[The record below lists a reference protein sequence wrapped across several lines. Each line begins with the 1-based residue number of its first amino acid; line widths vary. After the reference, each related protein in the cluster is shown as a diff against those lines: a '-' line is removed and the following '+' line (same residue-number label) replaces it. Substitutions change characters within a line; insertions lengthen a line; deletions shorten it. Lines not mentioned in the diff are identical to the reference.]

1 MSGDLPRPGDDES
14 PFGGLPFF
22 GDIMKMFAG
31 QGPIQWDT
39 ARQIALLTATEG
51 RSENNPDPAARVAFV
66 DLARIVSLQIQSV
79 TGRPDASL
87 DVEPN
92 VVTRAMWV
100 QRTLDDYKPL
110 FTDLATALQSGQ
122 PTTDDDSSSDPFA
135 AMFSQLSGML
145 APVMMGMTVGSMVG
159 LLARRA
165 FGQYDLPLPRGT
177 GAPMFVI
184 DNIDSFADD
193 WSLPRDD
200 VRMWTLIN
208 EYSLHTVLGISHIR
222 ERFDRLVR
230 RHAASFRP
238 NPSAISD
245 KLSSLESDDPM
256 AMMQSLQKVFADPE
270 VLLGAVRTSEQDA
283 LQPEL
288 DVILALVVGW
298 ADHIADQ
305 VGARILGNPGRLAE
319 AARRRRIES
328 GDDTAFVEKLLG
340 LRLNRAQVERGKS
353 FITGVIERA
362 GADGLSPLLRSVE
375 ALPTVAEFDAPGLWL
390 ARLDVSPPA

>member
-1 MSGDLPRPGDDES
+1 MSTDLPRPGDDES

-79 TGRPDASL
+79 TGRPDPSL

-159 LLARRA
+159 LVARRA

-177 GAPMFVI
+177 GATMFVI

-362 GADGLSPLLRSVE
+362 GADGLSPLLRSAE